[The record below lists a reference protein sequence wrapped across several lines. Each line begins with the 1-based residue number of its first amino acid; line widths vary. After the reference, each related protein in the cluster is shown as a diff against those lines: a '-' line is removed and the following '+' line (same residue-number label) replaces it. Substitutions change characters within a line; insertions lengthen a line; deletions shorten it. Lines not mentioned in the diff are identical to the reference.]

1 MQQSKDSTTLKM
13 NKFPNLKKPSHL
25 LATLFGVGKLPYGP
39 GTWGSLATLIVWYF
53 CNDGYLAMVICIKNI
68 FQPITLDP
76 GNGSILYGCLLHVG
90 RSLFDPD
97 GIQCA
102 NGFTLWRVG

>member
-1 MQQSKDSTTLKM
+1 M

-53 CNDGYLAMVICIKNI
+53 CNEYIQTSVEVLIAIILLALLICYFSTNDHEKKIIN
-68 FQPITLDP
+68 P
-76 GNGSILYGCLLHVG
+76 LL
-90 RSLFDPD
+90 
-97 GIQCA
+97 
-102 NGFTLWRVG
+102 

>member
-1 MQQSKDSTTLKM
+1 MMHQLKDSTILKM

-53 CNDGYLAMVICIKNI
+53 CN
-68 FQPITLDP
+68 
-76 GNGSILYGCLLHVG
+76 
-90 RSLFDPD
+90 
-97 GIQCA
+97 
-102 NGFTLWRVG
+102 